1 MTASAENSLEKRSER
16 VQAVRET
23 TDALKRVLGRGEVGK
38 PELEQAKALLLQL
51 AERPELFGAEEF
63 PLPEVGAEKNNCLY
77 LLAEESEPALSLYL
91 QVSGSGVDVPPH
103 NHKTWAVIAGIDGIE
118 ENRFYRRTESGPE
131 QSGDQDVGPGSA
143 VAFEPEELHSIHIHG
158 QERVLNFHMYGVP
171 LDRLYGREYW
181 HAGAAEWR
189 LFPVQQD
196 IVDRR
201 AG

>member
-1 MTASAENSLEKRSER
+1 MTALARDSKGLRDER
-16 VQAVRET
+16 VAAVQET
-23 TDALKRVLGRGEVGK
+23 TEELKRVLGRREVGK
-38 PELEQAKALLLQL
+38 AELEDAKALLLRL

-63 PLPEVGAEKNNCLY
+63 PLPEEGAEKTNRLY
-77 LLAEESEPALSLYL
+77 LLAEVNEPALSLYL

-103 NHKTWAVIAGIDGIE
+103 NHKTWAVIAGIDGVE
-118 ENRFYRRTESGPE
+118 ENRFYRRTDSGPE
-131 QSGDQDVGPGSA
+131 QSGNQQVGPGSA
-143 VAFEPEELHSIHIHG
+143 VAFEPEDLHSIHIHG

-181 HAGAAEWR
+181 HAGAGEWR